1 MIDLRRCGVESI
13 LDGPALG
20 AGLVHADP
28 PWSYRSAGVPR
39 GGPNNNG
46 GNVAVHYDSLT
57 DPDIAAHIRH
67 AASHARPDAYML
79 LWCTWP
85 KLAEWMGQDVTPWR
99 YITGGSWHKTGM
111 CSGIGYHVRGNSEP
125 WLLYALGK
133 PRPVTRDLSNAV
145 TSPRQEHS
153 EKPAAWLETMIRAL
167 CPEDGAVFD
176 LYAGL
181 GPCAVAARDAGR
193 SYVGAEIDPERHAQA
208 LRRLSQGTLWGP
220 RC

>member
-13 LDGPALG
+13 LDGPPLG

-28 PWSYRSAGVPR
+28 PWNYASGGVFR
-39 GGPNNNG
+39 GFQG
-46 GNVAVHYDSLT
+46 GNAGHIGDHYTGLT

-85 KLAEWMGQDVTPWR
+85 KLAEWMAQDVTPWR
-99 YITGGSWHKTGM
+99 YLSGGSWHKTGGM
-111 CSGIGYHVRGNSEP
+111 GVGFHLRGDSEP

-167 CPEDGAVFD
+167 CPEDAPVFD